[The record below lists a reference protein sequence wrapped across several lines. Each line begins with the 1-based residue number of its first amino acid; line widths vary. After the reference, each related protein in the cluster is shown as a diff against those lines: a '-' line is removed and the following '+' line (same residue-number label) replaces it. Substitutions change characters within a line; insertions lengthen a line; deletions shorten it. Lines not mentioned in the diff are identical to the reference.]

1 MSHYHHL
8 TTNERESIL
17 RMLGEGC
24 SLRKIAKALQ
34 RAASTISRELS
45 RNKKKK
51 TDYSPR
57 SAEQRYNRC
66 RRRCHKKTVLSEEK
80 SADLV
85 RKLFLEDQWSPEQI
99 ENRLA
104 LEKNE
109 VQIGYQTVYRGIY
122 SGELETEKL
131 SHGQRGMA
139 RKLRHRGKTRHT
151 KGKEETRGKI
161 KISHP
166 IEERPEEANQRTVI
180 GHWEADTVAGI
191 TGSSCLITL
200 TDRCSR
206 FLLMKKIPKKTAVC
220 VRDGII
226 EMLQSLPAGRALS
239 VTPDRGK
246 EFSYHE
252 QVTEAMKGMPFYF
265 PKPHAPWERG
275 TNENTNGLI
284 REYSP
289 KSYDM
294 NNLDD
299 DYFQRVADKLNRRPR
314 KCLGWRTPYEVFY
327 GEVLHLT

>member
-1 MSHYHHL
+1 
-8 TTNERESIL
+8 
-17 RMLGEGC
+17 
-24 SLRKIAKALQ
+24 
-34 RAASTISRELS
+34 
-45 RNKKKK
+45 
-51 TDYSPR
+51 
-57 SAEQRYNRC
+57 
-66 RRRCHKKTVLSEEK
+66 
-80 SADLV
+80 
-85 RKLFLEDQWSPEQI
+85 
-99 ENRLA
+99 
-104 LEKNE
+104 
-109 VQIGYQTVYRGIY
+109 
-122 SGELETEKL
+122 
-131 SHGQRGMA
+131 MA
-139 RKLRHRGKTRHT
+139 GKLRHRGKTRHT

-166 IEERPEEANQRTVI
+166 IEERPEEANQRTVV

-191 TGSSCLITL
+191 AGSSCLITL

-206 FLLMKKIPKKTAVC
+206 FLLIRKIPGKTAAL

-294 NNLDD
+294 NNFDD
-299 DYFQRVADKLNRRPR
+299 DYFQMVADKLNRRPR

-327 GEVLHLT
+327 DKVLHLT